1 MITVFCGAMT
11 VYCDAI
17 TAQQAVAAFKTS
29 EIQVDA
35 GGGDRVAPSRGMDA
49 LGALGG
55 RDLTRPPAA
64 GPPGAGANRLHG
76 PGPGLEP
83 PGPARLAGWHA
94 RAQSTRERTVRARLC
109 VSSRGRTRERHRE
122 RGGDGDGDGDS
133 ERQD

>member
-17 TAQQAVAAFKTS
+17 TAQQAVAAFKTR

-64 GPPGAGANRLHG
+64 GPPGAGARPQSPAARG
-76 PGPGLEP
+76 SWPGVAAPGGALSCSGVLEP
-83 PGPARLAGWHA
+83 EADGLPPMVRTLGCPPPPA
-94 RAQSTRERTVRARLC
+94 
-109 VSSRGRTRERHRE
+109 
-122 RGGDGDGDGDS
+122 S
-133 ERQD
+133 EGTYRIRR